1 MLAKRRCP
9 HTGIVNFFS
18 DVEPFVAVGSIT
30 ETAGSGGW
38 VWRSYIGEEAAGL
51 SADMVSAEIRLA
63 RLLRSAIADP
73 TSTAASHRMR
83 SRAEMPFAGPAIR

>member
-38 VWRSYIGEEAAGL
+38 VWRSYIGKEAAGL

-73 TSTAASHRMR
+73 TRPAASQRMR
-83 SRAEMPFAGPAIR
+83 IGAERRFADPAIR